1 MLDELEL
8 TGRARTHVVQRD
20 DLGAA
25 LHPAAI
31 GPFLAMREAA
41 AREGIDLSIF
51 SGFRDF
57 DTQCRI
63 WNQKFRGE
71 RPLYDERGNVRDRAG
86 LDDQQLIDGILCW
99 SALPG
104 ASRHHWGS
112 DLDVID
118 RAALPPAYRVQ
129 LLPQEVEP
137 GGVFERLHRWL
148 SANVARFGFFRPY
161 REYRGGVFSEPWH
174 LSYAPVAVPALQQ
187 LGEELLAAAIRDAD
201 LLGKAAVLARL
212 PGLFRDYVANID
224 DAAARRVLAAHS
236 VARGAAPA

>member
-1 MLDELEL
+1 MLNDLEM

-25 LHPAAI
+25 LHTEVIA
-31 GPFLAMREAA
+31 PFLAMSEAA
-41 AREGIDLSIF
+41 ASEGIDLAVY

-63 WNQKFRGE
+63 WNLKYRGE
-71 RPLYDERGNVRDRAG
+71 RPLYDERGNERDRAG
-86 LDDQQLIDGILCW
+86 LSEDALIGAILAW

-118 RAALPPAYRVQ
+118 RAAVPSGYRVR
-129 LLPQEVEP
+129 LLPQEVEA

-148 SANVARFGFFRPY
+148 SGNIARFGFFRPY
-161 REYRGGVFSEPWH
+161 REYRGGVYAEPWH
-174 LSYAPVAVPALQQ
+174 LSYAPVATGALE
-187 LGEELLAAAIRDAD
+187 LLSEELIAAARRDAD
-201 LLGKAAVLARL
+201 LLGKAAVLAQL
-212 PGLFRDYVANID
+212 PDLYRNHIANID
-224 DAAARRVLAAHS
+224 DTAARRVLAAYGS
-236 VARGAAPA
+236 GRGSGPA

>member
-8 TGRARTHVVQRD
+8 TGRARTHIVQRD

-25 LHPAAI
+25 LHPAVI
-31 GPFLAMREAA
+31 QPFLAMREAA
-41 AREGIDLSIF
+41 AREGIDLAIYS
-51 SGFRDF
+51 SFRDF
-57 DTQCRI
+57 DTQRRI

-71 RPLYDERGNVRDRAG
+71 RPLYDERGNVRDRAS

-118 RAALPPAYRVQ
+118 RAALPPAYRVR
-129 LLPQEVEP
+129 LLPQEVEA

-148 SANVARFGFFRPY
+148 PVNVARFGFFQPY
-161 REYRGGVFSEPWH
+161 REYRGGVFPEPWH

-187 LGEELLAAAIRDAD
+187 LGEQLVAASIRDAD
-201 LLGKAAVLARL
+201 LLGRATVLARL
-212 PGLFRDYVANID
+212 PGLFRNYVANID
-224 DAAARRVLAAHS
+224 DAAARRVFAAHRA
-236 VARGAAPA
+236 VDGAAPA

>member
-1 MLDELEL
+1 MLNELEL

-25 LHPAAI
+25 LHPAVI
-31 GPFLAMREAA
+31 EPFLALREAA
-41 AREGIDLSIF
+41 AREGIDLAIY

-71 RPLYDERGNVRDRAG
+71 RPLYDERGNVRSRAD
-86 LDDQQLIDGILCW
+86 LSEAALIEAILAW

-104 ASRHHWGS
+104 ASRHHWGT
-112 DLDVID
+112 DIDVID
-118 RAALPPAYRVQ
+118 RAALPPDYRVR

-148 SANVARFGFFRPY
+148 STNIARCGFFQPY
-161 REYRGGVFSEPWH
+161 REFRGGVFPEPWH

-187 LGEELLAAAIRDAD
+187 FSEEVVAAALRDAD
-201 LLGKAAVLARL
+201 LLGKAAVLAQL
-212 PGLFRDYVANID
+212 PDLFRNHIANID
-224 DAAARRVLAAHS
+224 DAAARRVLAAHRGG
-236 VARGAAPA
+236 RGAALG